1 MFCCTSQSREDA
13 QAEKH
18 QRTQQNE
25 ARHARTSSVLNPPQ
39 RAYIVDRPMY
49 THEQDYVEAPPSYTA
64 AMQYASPP
72 AMTYDEK
79 SEKQALA
86 ASWEVARDQQHS
98 DRHGEASDTSSVI
111 STPSTQVSGLGSMY
125 TGTTRR
131 EGAGRLSDE
140 YGSRPPSYYA
150 RSIDRRSSTS
160 STSTTRV
167 MGHPVMRDGWFE
179 NLGSD
184 SRSTNNG

>member
-1 MFCCTSQSREDA
+1 MFCCTSQTRDAA
-13 QAEKH
+13 QAEKR
-18 QRTQQNE
+18 QTSQMNE
-25 ARHARTSSVLNPPQ
+25 ARHHRTSLVLNPPQ
-39 RAYIVDRPMY
+39 RAYIVDRPMSM
-49 THEQDYVEAPPSYTA
+49 HEQIYVEAPPSYTA

-79 SEKQALA
+79 TEKQALA
-86 ASWEVARDQQHS
+86 ASWETAREQHHS
-98 DRHGEASDTSSVI
+98 DRHGEVSDTSSVI

-140 YGSRPPSYYA
+140 YSSRPPSYYA

-160 STSTTRV
+160 STSTTRIT
-167 MGHPVMRDGWFE
+167 GHPVMRDGWFE
-179 NLGSD
+179 NLGRD
-184 SRSTNNG
+184 SRSANNG